1 MAKCFY
7 CDSEVIWQSDFD
19 SYDIGYVETE
29 EENYLVSYYQCPTC
43 GAFYEV
49 QCKGKDEEVDNE

>member
-29 EENYLVSYYQCPTC
+29 EEITLLPIINVLLVVLFMKYN
-43 GAFYEV
+43 V
-49 QCKGKDEEVDNE
+49 KVRMKK